1 MTTAAPASKSRRV
14 RPLEEGIVDRASTDK
29 TRRVRIEFQ
38 VRHPKYGKFIKRRSY
53 LTVHDENN
61 VSGVGDQVQI
71 MPCRPVSKTKQ
82 WKVVQVLAKAVG
94 EVRLHDESPAS
105 VA

>member
-1 MTTAAPASKSRRV
+1 MTSEATSQPRKRNRRV
-14 RPLEEGIVDRASTDK
+14 EIGIVDRAATDK

-38 VRHPKYGKFIKRRSY
+38 VRHPKYGKFVKRRSFI
-53 LTVHDENN
+53 TAHDEQN

-82 WKVVQVLAKAVG
+82 WKIVQVLAKAVG
-94 EVRLHDESPAS
+94 EVRLHDESPATVS
-105 VA
+105 